1 LMKEAKIS
9 IMIAEDHPL
18 FGYGLRRLVDME
30 PDLEIVAEVGD
41 GGEAVE
47 QALQLRPD
55 VILMDINLPT
65 MNGLQATQKIKSE
78 LKETGVIV
86 LTAFHDEEQMLH
98 ALRAGASAYFPKDV
112 EAATLISAIRTVA
125 EGKYVVGDK
134 VMNKAQVERWC
145 KKEIERLAILPELAE
160 DLFIPL
166 SPREMEI
173 LKLIAGKQQGNR
185 LPTGHQQ
192 TDGEESH

>member
-1 LMKEAKIS
+1 
-9 IMIAEDHPL
+9 
-18 FGYGLRRLVDME
+18 
-30 PDLEIVAEVGD
+30 
-41 GGEAVE
+41 
-47 QALQLRPD
+47 
-55 VILMDINLPT
+55 MDINLPT
-65 MNGLQATQKIKSE
+65 MNGLQATQRIKSE

-173 LKLIAGKQQGNR
+173 LKLIARGASNKEIAYQLGIS
-185 LPTGHQQ
+185 
-192 TDGEESH
+192 ESKVKRHVTNILRKLGVRDRIQAAVLALRRGWVKLETLREGRQPPPSRDR